1 MAKPWAKCHMSDQ
14 FRGLKSRHGY
24 CVRILPYYRKENPRT
39 FAEAFSS
46 FRDMQNDKREN
57 LQDIDA
63 GQIQRLEPLHSGK
76 T

>member
-1 MAKPWAKCHMSDQ
+1 MPDQ
-14 FRGLKSRHGY
+14 FRSLKSRHGY

-63 GQIQRLEPLHSGK
+63 DQIQRLEPLHSRK

>member
-1 MAKPWAKCHMSDQ
+1 MAKPRAKRHMPDQ
-14 FRGLKSRHGY
+14 FRSLKSRHGY

-39 FAEAFSS
+39 FAEAFSR

-57 LQDIDA
+57 LQNIDA
-63 GQIQRLEPLHSGK
+63 GQIQVRESLHSGK